1 MMLLKDF
8 LKKIETT
15 PIYQFEV
22 KYVNLQFDK
31 AYSKLNEDNEV
42 ETFVSYDCKSLS
54 INSDMNICNT
64 LIFMDKSCYLY
75 RYVIDA
81 SFDSLNDKK
90 ELTIRLVHK
99 DADIDKTY
107 TSEYLED
114 QQLKIEKLIDWFHT
128 GFAIKIFEP
137 GENNGPITVKRLKE
151 ILQNEPDDSVVT
163 FLDQFSTLRD
173 ELSTVAINN
182 VANVEGKIVLVANN
196 YYYDID
202 QRYPFN

>member
-31 AYSKLNEDNEV
+31 AYSKQNENEEV

-81 SFDSLNDKK
+81 SFDSLSDKK
-90 ELTIRLVHK
+90 ELIIRLVHE

-173 ELSTVAINN
+173 ELSTVAINS

-196 YYYDID
+196 YYYDIN